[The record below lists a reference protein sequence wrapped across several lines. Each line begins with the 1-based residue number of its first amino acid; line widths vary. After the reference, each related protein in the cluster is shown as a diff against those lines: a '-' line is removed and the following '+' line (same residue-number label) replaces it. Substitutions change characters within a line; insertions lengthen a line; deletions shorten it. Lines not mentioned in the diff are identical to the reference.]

1 MKPVFLFS
9 GLRKSSLMVLKPDS
23 LCQMFLLSGKDISL
37 GPLTRVQAQANLP
50 EKVFNTRKALEKVRH
65 EFSEDRAQASKHKI
79 TVANSSALLLYCR
92 YRLPKAAFNKYFW
105 TRMRSY

>member
-1 MKPVFLFS
+1 
-9 GLRKSSLMVLKPDS
+9 MVLKPDS

-65 EFSEDRAQASKHKI
+65 EFSEDRAQASKHKV